1 MGVEDL
7 EPLTHVVR
15 RIPRFF
21 WTVQGL
27 VTVQDA
33 RGDSWKEVGK
43 RREGGMTWADGI
55 WGS

>member
-1 MGVEDL
+1 MWCVEYQDSSGL
-7 EPLTHVVR
+7 C
-15 RIPRFF
+15 
-21 WTVQGL
+21 QGL

-33 RGDSWKEVGK
+33 RGDSGKEVGK